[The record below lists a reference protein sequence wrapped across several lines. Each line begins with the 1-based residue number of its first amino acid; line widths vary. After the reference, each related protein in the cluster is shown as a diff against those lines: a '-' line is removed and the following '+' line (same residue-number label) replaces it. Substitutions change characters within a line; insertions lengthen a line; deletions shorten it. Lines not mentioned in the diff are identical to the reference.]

1 MKRIFFSTYSQEV
14 GEINEKIEELTLI
27 RFILKDMAYEK
38 KILIKKIGVVTSNL
52 KKIDIEN
59 LLKEMRLQIY
69 DYQFIRLVA
78 KNYTSISK
86 EGFEKFFSNCESELM
101 TDIQTKKN
109 KRY

>member
-52 KKIDIEN
+52 KK
-59 LLKEMRLQIY
+59 
-69 DYQFIRLVA
+69 
-78 KNYTSISK
+78 
-86 EGFEKFFSNCESELM
+86 
-101 TDIQTKKN
+101 
-109 KRY
+109 

>member
-59 LLKEMRLQIY
+59 LLKEMRFQIY

-78 KNYTSISK
+78 KYHTSISK
-86 EGFEKFFSNCESELM
+86 EVFEKFLSNCERELM
-101 TDIQTKKN
+101 TDIQTKKI
-109 KRY
+109 KV